1 MKVTTGRKTICI
13 TNSKKSVR
21 CCTWKRPC
29 ALQLCA
35 TVKRIVAIA
44 AKYWNPYKLYTCKGK
59 PRLTSFGRCP
69 SDVVSQQMI
78 QVMRSACFPHRRMKR
93 SVAGAI
99 LGACGELYGQIIE
112 RAAMENF
119 LISTKTVRSVWRRRW
134 WQTVAM
140 PPLKNSSKW
149 VKTTMRWIGS
159 PGRVWLL
166 SLPLSL
172 SSLLSFCWSSQVPFT
187 IVNKK
192 VLKNGLFK

>member
-140 PPLKNSSKW
+140 PPLKNSWKQVGEDNNAMDRFTRQSLTL
-149 VKTTMRWIGS
+149 VF
-159 PGRVWLL
+159 
-166 SLPLSL
+166 LPLSL
-172 SSLLSFCWSSQVPFT
+172 SSLLSFCWSGHVPFT

-192 VLKNGLFK
+192 V